1 LKGEQDVKKCD
12 LGWASDF
19 HHGVEEKW
27 FVVFDARRFFGQPR
41 RNLWMGMPTTKGDF
55 FFFLA
60 ELLSWF
66 CYTHA
71 LGGKRRLLFF
81 VVLLPKDQRGKD
93 AI

>member
-1 LKGEQDVKKCD
+1 
-12 LGWASDF
+12 LGRAWDF
-19 HHGVEEKW
+19 HHGVEKKW
-27 FVVFDARRFFGQPR
+27 FTVFDARRFFGQPR
-41 RNLWMGMPTTKGDF
+41 RNLWMGMPTTDWEMF
-55 FFFLA
+55 CFLA

-81 VVLLPKDQRGKD
+81 AVLLPKDQSEKG